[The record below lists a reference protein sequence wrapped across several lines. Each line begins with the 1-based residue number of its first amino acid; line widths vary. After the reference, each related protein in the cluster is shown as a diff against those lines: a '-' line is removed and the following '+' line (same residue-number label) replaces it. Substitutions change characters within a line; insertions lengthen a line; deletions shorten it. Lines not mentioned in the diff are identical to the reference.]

1 MNNKPILE
9 YEDVY
14 NNYKYCVVF
23 QPHGFR
29 CGYVEIPIWHK
40 MYKQHYDIMPVKCHG
55 GLTYSENHLLDKEG
69 NSWWVGFDC
78 CHYDDLPDVESIKKY
93 YYNEKHYDDNNFL
106 KYCKTLFDTTTE
118 VSSIKT
124 LDFCISE
131 CKNIIDQLNN
141 LP

>member
-9 YEDVY
+9 YEDIY

-40 MYKQHYDIMPVKCHG
+40 MYKQHYDFIPVKCHG
-55 GLTYSENHLLDKEG
+55 GLTYSDSCFLDKKD
-69 NSWWVGFDC
+69 NSWWIGFDC
-78 CHYDDLPDVESIKKY
+78 SHYDDLPDIESMKKY
-93 YYNEKHYDDNNFL
+93 YNKEYNNDNFL

-118 VSSIKT
+118 VVSIKT
-124 LDFCISE
+124 LDFCIGE
-131 CKNIIDQLNN
+131 CKNIVDQLNN
-141 LP
+141 LS